1 MDDQT
6 VSTAATTNSSG
17 TEKSRCSKMSKLWQ
31 PVASPVAEH
40 RQAYGTAKTENLRD
54 SEVWRFIL
62 PAFVILCCLALL
74 AIPLIILIPLLATSL
89 DPHSASNLAGDNLV
103 WVWIT
108 LIVIAL
114 GIAAVIIW
122 GLYKIFLTQAGN
134 YQRYKYASIR

>member
-6 VSTAATTNSSG
+6 VSTTATTASSS
-17 TEKSRCSKMSKLWQ
+17 TEQPSKNELE
-31 PVASPVAEH
+31 PVASPVEEH

-54 SEVWRFIL
+54 SEVWRYLL
-62 PAFVILCCLALL
+62 PVFVIACCLALL
-74 AIPLIILIPLLATSL
+74 AIPLIILVPLLVTSL
-89 DPHSASNLAGDNLV
+89 DPHSASNLSGNSLV

-114 GIAAVIIW
+114 GIAAVVIR

-134 YQRYKYASIR
+134 YKG

>member
-1 MDDQT
+1 MDDKT
-6 VSTAATTNSSG
+6 VSTAATTGGSN
-17 TEKSRCSKMSKLWQ
+17 TEQVSKNVQTME

-54 SEVWRFIL
+54 SEVWRVLL
-62 PAFVILCCLALL
+62 PAFVIVCCLALL

-89 DPHSASNLAGDNLV
+89 DPHSASNLAGNSLV

-108 LIVIAL
+108 LIVVAL
-114 GIAAVIIW
+114 GIAAVVIR

-134 YQRYKYASIR
+134 YHKG